1 MKIVSGDNK
10 IAVSELVEM
19 AKKMFGN
26 LVKGVVD
33 VEKETMAVDGELHS
47 DEEMLLN
54 ENGSKRADVWGINLY
69 PEYFGTDKFIEFD
82 SMINIKPQFDNRG
95 RGVDDAQ
102 IRERISEIVKKLIA
116 N

>member
-54 ENGSKRADVWGINLY
+54 ENGSKRADVWGINL
-69 PEYFGTDKFIEFD
+69 
-82 SMINIKPQFDNRG
+82 R
-95 RGVDDAQ
+95 
-102 IRERISEIVKKLIA
+102 
-116 N
+116 

>member
-102 IRERISEIVKKLIA
+102 IRERISEIVKILIA

>member
-1 MKIVSGDNK
+1 MKIVTQNNK
-10 IAVSELVEM
+10 VVISELMEM

-33 VEKETMAVDGELHS
+33 VEKEIMVIDGELHS
-47 DEEMLLN
+47 DEELLLN

-69 PEYFGTDKFIEFD
+69 PEYFKTDKFIEFD
-82 SMINIKPQFDNRG
+82 SMINIKPQHGNRS
-95 RGVDDAQ
+95 RGIDDAN
-102 IRERISEIVKKLIA
+102 IKNKIFKIVKSLIA